1 MLGDPVSTIPS
12 PKAERGS
19 NPFEIVLGVFFL
31 ILVLPAISIA
41 LGELSQVADSLEYDG
56 TAVDIRNSLIYS
68 LTSIMTLLVLG
79 LYYLGAIK
87 TKIRKQAAGG
97 TLVALALLNFLCRL
111 GDFQRELQQ
120 NREWGWDGSIL
131 EYLSW
136 SSTHERI
143 ELVLIGAIIGLLVM
157 KK

>member
-1 MLGDPVSTIPS
+1 MLEGSVSTS
-12 PKAERGS
+12 PPPKTERGP
-19 NPFEIVLGVFFL
+19 NPFEIVLGAFFL

-41 LGELSQVADSLEYDG
+41 VGELSQVADSLEYSG
-56 TAVDIRNSLIYS
+56 TTVDIRNSLIYS

-120 NREWGWDGSIL
+120 NREWGWDESIL

-143 ELVLIGAIIGLLVM
+143 ELVLLGAIIGLLVM

>member
-1 MLGDPVSTIPS
+1 MLEGSVSTSPP
-12 PKAERGS
+12 PKAERGP
-19 NPFEIVLGVFFL
+19 NPFEIVLGAFFL

-56 TAVDIRNSLIYS
+56 TAGDIRNSLIYS

-120 NREWGWDGSIL
+120 NRERGWDESIL

>member
-1 MLGDPVSTIPS
+1 MLVGSVSTSPP
-12 PKAERGS
+12 PKAERGP
-19 NPFEIVLGVFFL
+19 NPFEIVLGAFFL

-41 LGELSQVADSLEYDG
+41 VGELSQVADSLEYGG
-56 TAVDIRNSLIYS
+56 TTVDIRNSLIYS

-120 NREWGWDGSIL
+120 NREWGWDESIL

-143 ELVLIGAIIGLLVM
+143 ELVLLGAIIGLLVM

>member
-1 MLGDPVSTIPS
+1 MLEGSVSTSPP
-12 PKAERGS
+12 PKAERGP
-19 NPFEIVLGVFFL
+19 NLFEIVLGAFFL

-56 TAVDIRNSLIYS
+56 TAGDIRNSLIYS
-68 LTSIMTLLVLG
+68 LTSIMTLFALG

-97 TLVALALLNFLCRL
+97 TLIALALFNFLCRL
-111 GDFQRELQQ
+111 GDFQRELQR
-120 NREWGWDGSIL
+120 NREGGWDGPIL
-131 EYLSW
+131 EFLSS

-143 ELVLIGAIIGLLVM
+143 ELVFLGAIIGLLVM

>member
-12 PKAERGS
+12 PKAERGP
-19 NPFEIVLGVFFL
+19 NPFEIVLGAFFL
-31 ILVLPAISIA
+31 ILVLPAISVA
-41 LGELSQVADSLEYDG
+41 VGELSQVADSLEYDG
-56 TAVDIRNSLIYS
+56 TAGDIRNSLIYS
-68 LTSIMTLLVLG
+68 LTSIMTLFVLG

-97 TLVALALLNFLCRL
+97 TLIALALFNFLCRL

-120 NREWGWDGSIL
+120 NREGGWDGPIL
-131 EYLSW
+131 EFLSS

-143 ELVLIGAIIGLLVM
+143 ELVFLGAIIGLLII